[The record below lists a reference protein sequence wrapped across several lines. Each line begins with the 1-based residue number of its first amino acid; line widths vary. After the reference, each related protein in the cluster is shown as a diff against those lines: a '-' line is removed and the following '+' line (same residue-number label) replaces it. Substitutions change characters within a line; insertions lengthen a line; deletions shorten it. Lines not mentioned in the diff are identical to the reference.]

1 MENINRYN
9 GMEYKYGY
17 DLGSE
22 SGFNLYY
29 ENRGYGR
36 GAGMRGGNGQ
46 MRGGFG
52 GGPGRGHGMHRTWNL
67 HDIGRGFIGIKYMI
81 LKLAREKE
89 VSGVEIMDM
98 INQLTRGC
106 YRPSSG
112 NVYPALSDLVNNGY
126 LSMRDENTI
135 KYYKTTKKGID
146 LLDSISKPLFS
157 NNPARENIENIEISS
172 NDSNDIDINK
182 TISELEDKIKK
193 LRNADFGNQN
203 KELIDKLEETV
214 RKLKNTK

>member
-9 GMEYKYGY
+9 GTDTYGN

-52 GGPGRGHGMHRTWNL
+52 GGPGRGQGMHRTWNL

-126 LSMRDENTI
+126 LSVREENTV

-146 LLDSISKPLFS
+146 LLDSISKPLFA
-157 NNPARENIENIEISS
+157 NNPARENIENIEIKP
-172 NDSNDIDINK
+172 NDSNDIDK
-182 TISELEDKIKK
+182 TISELEDEIKK
-193 LRNADFGNQN
+193 LKNADFGNRN

>member
-9 GMEYKYGY
+9 GTNTYED
-17 DLGSE
+17 DLGGE

-29 ENRGYGR
+29 GNRGYGR
-36 GAGMRGGNGQ
+36 GAGMRGGNGP

-52 GGPGRGHGMHRTWNL
+52 GGPGRGHGMHRVWNL

-126 LSMRDENTI
+126 LSVREENTV

-146 LLDSISKPLFS
+146 LLDSISKPLFA
-157 NNPARENIENIEISS
+157 NNPARENIEIKH
-172 NDSNDIDINK
+172 NDSNDIDK
-182 TISELEDKIKK
+182 TILELEDEIKK
-193 LRNADFGNQN
+193 LKNADFGNQN
-203 KELIDKLEETV
+203 KELIDKLEEIV